1 LAGLDARRL
10 HPPFLWI
17 GVAMTLPR
25 AEDASQSTYLAVLY
39 FVPVVNYLLMLTL
52 CVLLSRPASG
62 ARGRPWPWRSP

>member
-1 LAGLDARRL
+1 
-10 HPPFLWI
+10 
-17 GVAMTLPR
+17 MTLPR